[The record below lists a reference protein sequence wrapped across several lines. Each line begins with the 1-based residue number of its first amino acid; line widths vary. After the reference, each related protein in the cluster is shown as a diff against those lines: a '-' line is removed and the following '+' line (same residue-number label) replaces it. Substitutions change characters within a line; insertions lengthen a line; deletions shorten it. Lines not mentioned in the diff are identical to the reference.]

1 MYKSVSFNIF
11 DLGLQEIVYKENSGK
26 DKQGLDKSRMEKRHE
41 NLDNSIRKPNTD
53 SREKFLDSDKNR
65 ALSE

>member
-11 DLGLQEIVYKENSGK
+11 DLGLQDIVYKENSGK
-26 DKQGLDKSRMEKRHE
+26 DKQRLDKSRMEKRHE
-41 NLDNSIRKPNTD
+41 NLDNSIRKPNAD

>member
-11 DLGLQEIVYKENSGK
+11 DLCLQDIVYKEDSGK
-26 DKQGLDKSRMEKRHE
+26 DKQKLDKSRIEKRQE
-41 NLDNSIRKPNTD
+41 SLDNSIRKPNAD
-53 SREKFLDSDKNR
+53 SREKFLDADKNR